1 MMDKI
6 DDESRLLDALRLGDA
21 VAFEALYHHYSK
33 PVFRKLV
40 NMIKHI
46 PLAEEL
52 TQDVFVK
59 IWDKRAIIDMEKP
72 FLFYLLT
79 VANHTVSDFYRKA
92 ARVNRLQQ
100 EIISASAELY
110 NPIEEQLFYKESRDI
125 LEKAIENLPT
135 QQRLVFRL
143 CKIDGKSYEEVSQ
156 LLQISTSTVSN
167 HIVKA
172 TKSIKKV
179 FFSSKSGFVL
189 LALSL
194 LQNKF

>member
-1 MMDKI
+1 MEKI
-6 DDESRLLDALRLGDA
+6 NNESKVLNALRLGDA
-21 VAFEALYHHYSK
+21 QAFDTLYHHYSK

-40 NMIKHI
+40 NMVKHV

-59 IWDKRAIIDMEKP
+59 IWDKRAIIDIEKP
-72 FLFYLLT
+72 FLYYLLT

-92 ARVNRLQQ
+92 ARVSRLQE

-125 LEKAIENLPT
+125 LDSAIENLPA
-135 QQRLVFRL
+135 QQKMVFKL
-143 CKIDGKSYEEVSQ
+143 CKIEGKSYEEVSQ
-156 LLQISTSTVSN
+156 ELGISTSTISN

-172 TKSIKKV
+172 TKTIKMV
-179 FFSSKSGFVL
+179 FFGSKSGFVL
-189 LALSL
+189 LVLSL
-194 LQNKF
+194 LQNKT